1 MSQLFKLDINEY
13 SISEMRGLLNLES
26 PCSIEDI
33 CRKEKQ
39 LQEKLLKDTSITA
52 SKKQEILVFLSQVK
66 AKLINTE
73 KKGSTLLGGDHA
85 IIPRVYTQKA
95 RTKVDAFIAPNLTAS
110 SQPIPDP
117 HLRRNLLCLD
127 SRFRDNY
134 YTTLSTDYMLTLPT
148 KIKNVVSMELA
159 AFDFPNTY
167 YQVSKSLGNNF
178 FWMGWAVPD
187 LSGADISGTSMLNWF
202 YIAIPDG
209 NYKREEIQHVINEQI
224 TIATQKGLYMQPED
238 NHLYHYSDNTPP
250 PQCIIDSVSAKTVF
264 AISNW
269 NDPHDPNDISH
280 TQGHGAQQL
289 ELIFNGARGAQSSTR
304 NSPFRKP
311 PSLDLTGAGGIIS
324 NFGWILGYRMAE
336 YTSSQAYV
344 SEGCYDAWG
353 TKYTYIVVDDFN
365 KSVNNFVLPSY
376 NSSIGKS
383 NILARISMIAA
394 STDNFSDGLSLNNQ
408 FANPDAM
415 IKKRTYFGP
424 VDIQRLHIQILDEF
438 GRIMDLNNMD
448 LAIALDLVCLYD

>member
-1 MSQLFKLDINEY
+1 MSQLFTLDINEY
-13 SISEMRGLLNLES
+13 SISEMRGLLNLEL

-33 CRKEKQ
+33 IQKSQQ
-39 LQEKLLKDTSITA
+39 LQENLLDDTSITA
-52 SKKQEILVFLSQVK
+52 TKKQEVLVFLSQVK
-66 AKLINTE
+66 TKLLNTE
-73 KKGSTLLGGDHA
+73 KKGSHLLGGNHVV
-85 IIPRVYTQKA
+85 IPRVYTQKA
-95 RTKVDAFIAPNLTAS
+95 RTKIDAFIAPNLAAS
-110 SQPIPDP
+110 SQPVPDP

-167 YQVSKSLGNNF
+167 YQISKSLGNNF
-178 FWMGWAVPD
+178 FWMGWSAPTTDTDTDTDVK
-187 LSGADISGTSMLNWF
+187 ISLLNWF

-209 NYKREEIQHVINEQI
+209 NYKRTEIETVINEQI
-224 TIATQKGLYMQPED
+224 TYATHKGLIINANEMK
-238 NHLYHYSDNTPP
+238 LSSDFPDP
-250 PQCIIDSVSAKTVF
+250 PQCVIDSRSAKTVF
-264 AISNW
+264 AVS
-269 NDPHDPNDISH
+269 DTS
-280 TQGHGAQQL
+280 GQQL
-289 ELIFNGARGAQSSTR
+289 ELHFNGRRGKNTTTNDAA
-304 NSPFRKP
+304 FLVP

-324 NFGWILGYRMAE
+324 NIGWILGYRMAE

-365 KSVNNFVLPSY
+365 KSVNNYVVPSY

-408 FANPDAM
+408 FANPDSI